1 MKEFKRFFLYLISLT
16 TITTYLS
23 VLYALDLNDFI
34 SIEVTITG
42 VSQYADFDNVS
53 SEDGSRIDDTIRGAT
68 SIDIG
73 ANFHP
78 TENDEFQVTYSFAE
92 GEAINGIEAFTL
104 APFADDLEED
114 LSDINGSGRYNL
126 LEAWYKHVFPFSDN
140 NFLAITLG
148 IIGSTGFID
157 DNEYA
162 NDEISQFMNDVFV
175 NNTLA
180 NLPDYDSGS
189 AVELYVGSWSLKGV
203 VMNSENDSD
212 NHYNYYAI
220 QIGRHITNTLGD
232 GNYRI
237 YGYRTDKEF
246 LDASDTKNERLSG
259 IGISIDQQLND
270 TVGVFARAATQSDDA
285 AIDHDEM
292 ISFGLNIMGTNW
304 NRPND
309 SIGIGMGYL
318 NGAKNSGIKDTVA
331 AEAYYQYLLTDNIDM
346 SIDAQ
351 WIKDSIEDDD
361 NPEGLLLGLR
371 VNLSI

>member
-1 MKEFKRFFLYLISLT
+1 
-16 TITTYLS
+16 
-23 VLYALDLNDFI
+23 
-34 SIEVTITG
+34 
-42 VSQYADFDNVS
+42 
-53 SEDGSRIDDTIRGAT
+53 
-68 SIDIG
+68 
-73 ANFHP
+73 
-78 TENDEFQVTYSFAE
+78 
-92 GEAINGIEAFTL
+92 
-104 APFADDLEED
+104 
-114 LSDINGSGRYNL
+114 
-126 LEAWYKHVFPFSDN
+126 
-140 NFLAITLG
+140 
-148 IIGSTGFID
+148 
-157 DNEYA
+157 
-162 NDEISQFMNDVFV
+162 
-175 NNTLA
+175 
-180 NLPDYDSGS
+180 
-189 AVELYVGSWSLKGV
+189 
-203 VMNSENDSD
+203 MNSENDSD

-331 AEAYYQYLLTDNIDM
+331 AEAYYQYLLTDNIDV
-346 SIDAQ
+346 SVDAQ